1 MPGSG
6 HGVVCRP
13 GKRRATGH
21 YYADAVTPGGAT
33 LARPTTGAVRFVGP
47 RKRSATGRD
56 CADAATPGGATLARP
71 TTHPF
76 NLEWNK
82 KMALLRAPI
91 TVTSQS
97 TNG

>member
-21 YYADAVTPGGAT
+21 YYVDAVTPGGTAF
-33 LARPTTGAVRFVGP
+33 ARPTTGAVRFVGP

-56 CADAATPGGATLARP
+56 CADAATPGG
-71 TTHPF
+71 
-76 NLEWNK
+76 
-82 KMALLRAPI
+82 
-91 TVTSQS
+91 
-97 TNG
+97 